1 MKRYIL
7 KTLECLL
14 MMGSIIVKI
23 RGKIEEGDKARE
35 ALLGQ
40 IIIVYH
46 ELRSI
51 RDMITQSHE
60 VKKKEKRGT
69 PEWLSG

>member
-1 MKRYIL
+1 MKRYIS

-14 MMGSIIVKI
+14 MMGRSIIVKI
-23 RGKIEEGDKARE
+23 RGKIEGDKVRE

-40 IIIVYH
+40 IIIVYQ
-46 ELRSI
+46 ELRGI

-60 VKKKEKRGT
+60 VKKKRKKRDA
-69 PEWLSG
+69 

>member
-1 MKRYIL
+1 M
-7 KTLECLL
+7 
-14 MMGSIIVKI
+14 KI

-60 VKKKEKRGT
+60 VKKKKEKRGT